1 VRKGAGLLLMS
12 LIILGYAG
20 YRVYE
25 AQNQRRTHRLQLRE
39 AALRNALATMRRAID
54 HFHDENERY
63 PRSLDEL
70 VPKHLRGIPVDPV
83 TGSKTTWR
91 LTTEE
96 TVVPNADF
104 TNATAPKAETYIIDV
119 HSGAGAPYSGW

>member
-1 VRKGAGLLLMS
+1 VRKRAGLLVMS

-20 YRVYE
+20 YRVYV
-25 AQNQRRTHRLQLRE
+25 AQEQRQAHRLQLRDT
-39 AALRNALATMRRAID
+39 ALRSALFTMRKAID
-54 HFHDENERY
+54 RFHDENKRY

-70 VPKHLRGIPVDPV
+70 VPKHLRGIPIDPV
-83 TGSKTTWR
+83 TGSKSTWR

-104 TNATAPKAETYIIDV
+104 TNATASKNETYVIDV
-119 HSGAGAPYSGW
+119 HSGAGAPYSDW